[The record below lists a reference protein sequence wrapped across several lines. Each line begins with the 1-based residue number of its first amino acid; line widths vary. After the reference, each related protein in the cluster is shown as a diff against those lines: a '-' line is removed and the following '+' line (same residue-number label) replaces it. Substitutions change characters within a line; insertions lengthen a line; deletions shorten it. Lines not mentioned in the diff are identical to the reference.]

1 MNISMKWLKDY
12 TEINCDTKTFMD
24 KMTMS
29 GSNVEGVEVLGEEI
43 SGVVVGKILEIEQH
57 PDADKLVVTKVDV
70 GTEVKQIVTGAKNIN
85 VGDIVPIAMP
95 GAELAEGLKIKS
107 GKLRGVESD
116 GMMCSVEE
124 MGLDPMYWPD
134 APEHGIYIFS
144 EAYPLGSDCK
154 PIFGLDDQIVE
165 FEITSNRPDCF
176 SVIGLAREAAATLGT
191 DFIYPEVSFTEV
203 ETDQVKHI
211 DEVAKVEVLAQDLC
225 PRFVAKVLVDVD
237 IKPSPKWMQDKLRS
251 AGIRPINNLVDITN
265 FVMVEMGQ
273 PMHAYDMEE
282 LAGGKIIVRRA
293 GDGEIM
299 MTLDGE
305 ERELDSSMLVIAD
318 EKEVIGVAGVMGG
331 EGSKVKD
338 NTGMIIL
345 EAANFSPASVRK
357 TSKKIGLR
365 TDASTK
371 FEKHLD
377 PNNAL
382 LAMERACQLAEMI
395 GAGKV
400 LKGTI
405 DIDAES
411 RKSTKVAY
419 DPDRI
424 NSLLGTDIPESFMI
438 EVFKNLE
445 FEVNVIDRIVEAP
458 TFRND
463 IEREADLAEEV
474 ARLYGYDK
482 LPVTLATG
490 TPTVGKKSFE
500 QKMED
505 LTRQIME
512 DCSMNE
518 AMTYSFESPKAFD
531 KLALPEDSQD
541 RVAVTIDNPLG
552 EDFSVMR
559 TSTMNG
565 MLQALSNNYAKRNE
579 VVRLYEIGTIYQPKA
594 IPLTELPKESKKL
607 TIGMYGECDFFT
619 LKGVLETLFEAM
631 NCLELAGW
639 DPNLELSYLHPGRK
653 AKVMLGEKEIGYIGE
668 VHPNVCDAYDI
679 EDKAYVAVIDV
690 ASLLKKASFDH
701 KYTPVPKYPAV
712 TRDLAML
719 VKEATLVGDIEKVI
733 RQRGGKLLESVEL
746 FDVYQGEQ
754 IEKGFKSVAY
764 SLAFRSMERTLK
776 EKEINKTMSKILNG
790 LETVVGATLRQ

>member
-1 MNISMKWLKDY
+1 MNVSMNWLRDY
-12 TEINCDTKTFMD
+12 AEVNCDTATFMD

-29 GSNVEGVEVLGEEI
+29 GSNVEGVEEIGEGI
-43 SGVVVGKILEIEQH
+43 TGVVVAKILEIEKH
-57 PDADKLVVTKVDV
+57 PDADKLVVTQVDI
-70 GTEVKQIVTGAKNIN
+70 GTETVQIVTGANNIS
-85 VGDIVPIAMP
+85 VDDLVPVALP
-95 GAELAEGLKIKS
+95 GAELAEGLKIKA
-107 GKLRGVESD
+107 GKLRGVESN

-134 APEHGIYIFS
+134 APEYGIYLFN
-144 EAYPLGSDCK
+144 EDYPLGADCR
-154 PIFGLDDQIVE
+154 PIFGLGDEIVE

-176 SVIGLAREAAATLGT
+176 SVIGIAREAAATLGT
-191 DFIYPEVSFTEV
+191 DFTYPEVAYTEV
-203 ETDQVKHI
+203 LKEGKTIEDL
-211 DEVAKVEVLAQDLC
+211 AAVEVLADDLC

-237 IKPSPKWMQDKLRS
+237 IKPSPKWLQDKLRS

-273 PMHAYDMEE
+273 PMHAYDGEE
-282 LAGGKIIVRRA
+282 LKNGKIIVRRA
-293 GDGEIM
+293 GDGETM

-318 EKEVIGVAGVMGG
+318 EDQVIGVAGVMGG

-345 EAANFSPASVRK
+345 EAANFRSESVRK

-371 FEKHLD
+371 FEKNLD

-382 LAMERACQLAEMI
+382 LAMDRACQLAEMI

-405 DIDAES
+405 DVDAKT
-411 RKSTKVAY
+411 RKPNIVAY
-419 DPDRI
+419 DPDSI
-424 NSLLGTDIPESFMI
+424 NRLLGTAIEEVDMVASF
-438 EVFKNLE
+438 KALE
-445 FEVNVIDRIVEAP
+445 FDVNEPERIVTAP
-458 TFRND
+458 TFRPD

-482 LPVTLATG
+482 LPITLATG
-490 TPTVGKKSFE
+490 TPTVGKKSFS
-500 QKMED
+500 QKMEG
-505 LTRQIME
+505 LTRQVME
-512 DCSMNE
+512 DCSMYE

-531 KLALPEDSQD
+531 KLGLAQD
-541 RVAVTIDNPLG
+541 DQARVAVTIDNPLG

-559 TSTMNG
+559 TSTVNG

-579 VVRLYEIGTIYQPKA
+579 TVRLYELGTIYEPKA
-594 IPLTELPKESKKL
+594 VPLTELPVESQKL
-607 TIGMYGECDFFT
+607 TVGMYGDCDFYT

-631 NCLELAGW
+631 NCLDKADWSPSL
-639 DPNLELSYLHPGRK
+639 DLTYLHPGRK
-653 AKVMLGEKEIGYIGE
+653 ASVLLDGKDIGFIGE
-668 VHPNVCDAYDI
+668 VHPNVCDAYEI
-679 EDKAYVAVIDV
+679 EDKAYIAVIDM
-690 ASLLKKASFDH
+690 ASLLKKATFDH
-701 KYTPVPKYPAV
+701 KYTAVPKYPAV

-719 VKEATLVGDIEKVI
+719 VKEDVLVGSIEKVI

-754 IEKGFKSVAY
+754 IEAGHKSVAY
-764 SLAFRSMERTLK
+764 ALAFRASDRTLK

-790 LETVVGATLRQ
+790 LETMIGAELRK